1 MRGGDER
8 SGALFS
14 YVDLEARVGKDHPLR
29 TIRMVVNAALAGL
42 SGEFSALYAR
52 MGRPSIPPE
61 KLLRAMLLQVFYTIR
76 SERQLMERL
85 EFDLLF
91 RWFVG
96 IGVDDAVWDHS
107 TFSKNRDRL
116 LEGDVAAKLL
126 SAVLAQ
132 PRVKRLLSTDH
143 FSVDGTLIEAWAS
156 MKSFKPKDDDEPSA
170 DAGGRNREADFRGQK
185 RSNETHTSTT
195 DPEARLYRKGPGKEA
210 KLCFMGHA
218 LMENRNGL
226 VVDAC
231 LTEANGH
238 AERIAALHMIEPRAD
253 RPRPITLGADK
264 AYDAEDFVN
273 ELRSMN
279 ATPHVAQNANGRSS
293 AIDGRTTR
301 HVGYAV
307 SQRIR
312 KRIEE
317 AFGWMKTI
325 GGQEKTSSGAASG
338 SDGPSPSQP
347 PPTIWRGCRSCWR
360 LHERPGELPT
370 DRPLADRRG

>member
-14 YVDLEARVGKDHPLR
+14 YVDLEARVGKDPPLR
-29 TIRMVVNAALAGL
+29 AIRGIVNEALNAL

-61 KLLRAMLLQVFYTIR
+61 KLLRAMLLQAFYSIR

-91 RWFVG
+91 RWFIGV
-96 IGVDDAVWDHS
+96 GVDDAVWDHS
-107 TFSKNRDRL
+107 SFSKNRDRL
-116 LEGDVAAKLL
+116 LEGDIAAKLL
-126 SAVLAQ
+126 GAVLAQ

-156 MKSFKPKDDDEPSA
+156 MKSFRPKSLPSGKPPRNGGGEPPAS
-170 DAGGRNREADFRGQK
+170 GGRNREADFHGQK
-185 RSNETHTSTT
+185 RSNETHVSAT
-195 DPEARLYRKGPGKEA
+195 DPDARLYRKGPGKEA

-226 VVDAC
+226 VVPAGRPK
-231 LTEANGH
+231 ANGH

-264 AYDAEDFVN
+264 GYDAEDFVN

-279 ATPHVAQNANGRSS
+279 ATPHVAQNTSGRSS

-301 HVGYAV
+301 HTGYAI

-325 GGQEKTSSGAASG
+325 GGQ
-338 SDGPSPSQP
+338 
-347 PPTIWRGCRSCWR
+347 
-360 LHERPGELPT
+360 
-370 DRPLADRRG
+370 